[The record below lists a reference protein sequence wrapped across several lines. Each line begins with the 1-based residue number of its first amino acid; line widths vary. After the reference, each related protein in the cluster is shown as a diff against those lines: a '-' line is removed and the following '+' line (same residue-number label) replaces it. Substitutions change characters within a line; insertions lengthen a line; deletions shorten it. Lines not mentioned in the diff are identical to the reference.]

1 MMHVYML
8 RCSIANTTLVFY
20 TTVMFAFVCSSFSFS
35 NLKEITNVGFEAIN
49 ANVDCMFYKGK
60 NATSVKNVIIFHSY
74 SASHQ
79 LDRMVVFYECLRIK
93 KKDMIV

>member
-8 RCSIANTTLVFY
+8 RRSRANTTLVFY
-20 TTVMFAFVCSSFSFS
+20 TTVMFAFVCSLFSIS
-35 NLKEITNVGFEAIN
+35 NLIEITDAGFEAIN

-60 NATSVKNVIIFHSY
+60 NAISVKIFIIFHSH
-74 SASHQ
+74 SASYQ
-79 LDRMVVFYECLRIK
+79 LDRMVVFFECLRIK

>member
-20 TTVMFAFVCSSFSFS
+20 TTVMFAFVCSLFSFS
-35 NLKEITNVGFEAIN
+35 NLKEITNAGFKAIN

-60 NATSVKNVIIFHSY
+60 NATSVKNFIIFHSY

>member
-8 RCSIANTTLVFY
+8 RCSRANTTLVFY
-20 TTVMFAFVCSSFSFS
+20 TTVMFAIVCSLFSFS
-35 NLKEITNVGFEAIN
+35 NLKEITNAGFEAIN

-60 NATSVKNVIIFHSY
+60 NAISVKIFIIFHSF

-79 LDRMVVFYECLRIK
+79 LDRILYFSSACESRKRI
-93 KKDMIV
+93 